1 MARWMVS
8 KGARNLVLLSRT
20 GSTTGKVKEL
30 IDELF
35 PLGANIIVRSCNV
48 VDTTSVDNLIT
59 KELTDMPPIRGVVHG
74 AMALRVSCLH
84 FPIPLSLTFPGCVIR
99 KDDIRGV
106 YHSNGI

>member
-30 IDELF
+30 IDELA

-48 VDTTSVDNLIT
+48 VETTSVDNLVT

-74 AMALRVSCLH
+74 AMVLRVSFL
-84 FPIPLSLTFPGCVIR
+84 PLSIQLSLTFLGCFI
-99 KDDIRGV
+99 
-106 YHSNGI
+106 